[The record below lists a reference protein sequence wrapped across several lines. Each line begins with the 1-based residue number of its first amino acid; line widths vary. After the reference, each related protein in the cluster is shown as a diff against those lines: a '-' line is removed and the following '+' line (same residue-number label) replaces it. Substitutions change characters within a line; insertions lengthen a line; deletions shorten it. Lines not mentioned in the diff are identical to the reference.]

1 MDKDQFDGILAFK
14 IVAEKRSFTAAAD
27 EMRVSAPAV
36 SKMISTLENKMKVTL
51 LTRTTR
57 TVSLTEVGKLFLDHA
72 GPAIDQII
80 SAQEIAQSQAKK
92 PSGILKVN
100 MPGIYY
106 PVYLAPHLNNFLQK
120 YPDISLD
127 IYSSDEAI
135 DVFQSGFDAG
145 IRTSDIVAKDMVAVK
160 LFGPIQWVVAGSPKY
175 LNKYGRPKHPKEL
188 LTHNCIRAR
197 FGINSGIYDKW
208 EFQEKGKEFEVKIH
222 GNLIFN
228 DTLHIRQA
236 VLDGLGLTYNAFEVV
251 KDEIQSGKLEI
262 VLPSFQ
268 TQTEGFY
275 IYFPRAS
282 QVSPKLRA
290 FIDHFKQSTNDSK
303 KVNKR

>member
-14 IVAEKRSFTAAAD
+14 IVAEKRSFTAAAE

-36 SKMISTLENKMKVTL
+36 SKMISLLEKKMKVTL

-57 TVSLTEVGKLFLDHA
+57 TVNLTEAGKLFLENA
-72 GPAIDQII
+72 GPAIEQII
-80 SAQEIAQSQAKK
+80 NAQELAQSQAKK
-92 PSGILKVN
+92 PSGTLKLN
-100 MPGIYY
+100 IPGIFY
-106 PVYLAPHLNNFLQK
+106 PVYLAPHLSSFLQK

-145 IRTSDIVAKDMVAVK
+145 IRTSDIVAHDMVAVK

-175 LNKYGRPKHPKEL
+175 LNKFGRPKHPKEL
-188 LTHNCIRAR
+188 LTHNCIKAR

-228 DTLHIRQA
+228 DTLQIRQA
-236 VLDGLGLTYNAFEVV
+236 VLDGHGLTYNAYEVV
-251 KDEIQSGKLEI
+251 KDHVQSGKLEI
-262 VLPSFQ
+262 ILSNFQ

-275 IYFPRAS
+275 IYFPKVS

-290 FIDHFKQSTNDSK
+290 FIDHFKQINVSDK
-303 KVNKR
+303 KRNKF